1 MPRQEVQLSA
11 LAEVNSTR
19 LTLSEDASGAMRKL
33 EGVVARVNV
42 VNKNNRFYSR
52 EVFEKALAEV
62 APSVSEGDF
71 TGELDHPE
79 WSALGSLEKT
89 AFVFDRLYLDGDL
102 VKFEARLLE
111 TPAGTTLR
119 GLLDGGVRVGMST
132 RGTATVKW
140 ERQEGDKDGPEIAFI
155 QDDYSLYGV
164 DAVKVPSNEAGVVRL
179 RESIEARIHPQQST
193 AIKEKE
199 SDVSITTLEGLR
211 TEYPELVREAEE
223 ATRTAATEPLEAQVA
238 ELEGQVATFE
248 ADLTA
253 AREAATALE
262 AAKTEADASVE
273 ALTAQVAELTAS
285 LESLETEKT
294 QLTLEGALK
303 AAFDEVA
310 AESEFADLLR
320 DEIDPLS
327 FSDVETLKS
336 EVARVE
342 KVAKRAAS
350 IATAKGKGHTNVDED
365 ADANRKDPITERQ
378 RKLAGIE
385 G

>member
-1 MPRQEVQLSA
+1 MPHQAKLSA
-11 LAEVNSTR
+11 LAEVNSSR
-19 LTLSEDASGAMRKL
+19 VTLSEDASGALRKL

-42 VNKNNRFYSR
+42 VNKNNRYYSR
-52 EVFEKALAEV
+52 EVFERALTEV
-62 APSVSEGDF
+62 APSLMEGDF

-89 AFVFDRLYLDGDL
+89 AFVFDRLYMDGDL

-111 TPAGTTLR
+111 TPAGNTLR
-119 GLLDGGVRVGMST
+119 GLLEGGVRVGMST
-132 RGTATVKW
+132 RGTATIKW
-140 ERQEGDKDGPEIAFI
+140 EEPKEGEDGPPIAII
-155 QDDYSLYGV
+155 QDDYKLYGV
-164 DAVKVPSNEAGVVRL
+164 DAVKVPSNEAGIVRL
-179 RESIEARIHPQQST
+179 RESIEARIHPPQSET
-193 AIKEKE
+193 QEKE

-223 ATRTAATEPLEAQVA
+223 AARTAATEPLEAKVA
-238 ELEGQVATFE
+238 ELEGQVAQLE

-253 AREAATALE
+253 AREAATAVEAGKAEIEE
-262 AAKTEADASVE
+262 AAGVLS
-273 ALTAQVAELTAS
+273 AELTELKAK
-285 LESLETEKT
+285 LEALEAEKA

-303 AAFDEVA
+303 AAFDEVV

-327 FSDVETLKS
+327 FSDVETLKT

-342 KVAKRAAS
+342 KVAKRAAT
-350 IATAKGKGHTNVDED
+350 IVAAKGKGHTNVDE
-365 ADANRKDPITERQ
+365 ADDNDPKNPITERM